1 MSSLSRAMGKA
12 LSAGAPIM
20 VKKWEA
26 DMQAA
31 EEARMREW
39 QSGEYAANREQA
51 ASIHADNLQMD
62 KSQLAVTEK
71 GVDADI
77 RQGDAR
83 IAQEGE
89 ALGLT
94 RERQNKALLLL
105 DQQITAATNENTD
118 TSELRRLRTEY
129 INADPADT
137 DKIQKLERAL
147 QAQGIEIGEE
157 YDYHEVDSYNEYGE
171 KNGEEIFKSTKGG
184 RVERVDLSGGGGGG
198 GAPQFKTR
206 AEAKAA
212 AKLRYPNADDATL
225 EAAISKNFPNL
236 R

>member
-31 EEARMREW
+31 EDARMREW
-39 QSGEYAANREQA
+39 QSGEYALNRQQDA
-51 ASIHADNLQMD
+51 TIHADNLRMD

-83 IAQEGE
+83 IAQEGK

-105 DQQITAATNENTD
+105 DEQITAATNENAD
-118 TSELRRLRTEY
+118 TTELRKLRTEY

-157 YDYHEVDSYNEYGE
+157 YDYHEMDEYNEYGE
-171 KNGEEIFKSTKGG
+171 KSGESLIKTTKGG
-184 RVERVDLSGGGGGG
+184 REQKVDLSGGGG